1 MMQNRQK
8 VIFGIGGFIF
18 AVGFFG
24 VGFLA
29 GTLYNIQNY
38 VVNDDG
44 SVEIKKVLNLY
55 SKTRS
60 PEVDFNQFWEVW
72 DKVKKKHVDKETIDD
87 KDLFYGAIEGLVKG
101 VGDPYSVY
109 FPPVEASE
117 FAKDLAGEFEGIGAE
132 IGLRDDQLVVIAPL
146 PESPAQKAGLLAGDK
161 ILSIDGDDTFGITVE
176 AAVSKIRGP
185 VGTEVV
191 LTVSSNGFD
200 TAKDII
206 IVRDKINIPTII
218 TEILDDNIVYMRIA
232 HFNGET
238 WGQFDKAVKELLRST
253 PFGFILDMRSNPG
266 GYLQTS
272 IDVASEWVPS
282 GPIVIERLSSG
293 DEKIHNSRGNH
304 RLSDIATIVL
314 VDGGTASGSEIVA
327 GALQDYGRAKII
339 GTQTFGKGSVQEFE
353 PFSDGSALKLTT
365 AKWFTPNDRA
375 IDKEGITPDILLEE
389 MFVRDESVGE
399 DEEGAYVD
407 VGIQKASELLLE

>member
-1 MMQNRQK
+1 MIKNRQK
-8 VIFGIGGFIF
+8 MRFAIVGFVF

-24 VGFLA
+24 A
-29 GTLYNIQNY
+29 GLMTGALYNIQDY

-44 SVEIKKVLNLY
+44 SVEIQKVLNLY

-60 PEVDFNQFWEVW
+60 PEVNFDQFWDVW
-72 DKVKKKHVDKETIDD
+72 DKVKEKHVDKDNIDD
-87 KDLFYGAIEGLVKG
+87 KDLFYSAIEGLVKG
-101 VGDPYSVY
+101 IGDPYSVY
-109 FPPVEASE
+109 FPPVEAEE

-132 IGLRDDQLVVIAPL
+132 IGIRDDQLVVIAPL
-146 PESPAQKAGLLAGDK
+146 PESPAQKAGLVAGDK
-161 ILSIDGDDTFGITVE
+161 ILSIDGDDTFGSTVE

-185 VGTEVV
+185 GGTEVV
-191 LTVSSNGFD
+191 LTVSSNGFS
-200 TAKDII
+200 TAKDITI
-206 IVRDKINIPTII
+206 IRDKINVPTIK
-218 TEILDDNIVYMRIA
+218 TEILDNNIAYMRIT

-238 WGQFDKAVKELLRST
+238 WGQFDKAVKELLISL
-253 PFGFILDMRSNPG
+253 PVGLILDMRSNPG

-304 RLSDIATIVL
+304 RLSDMPTVIL

-327 GALQDYGRAKII
+327 GALQDYGIAKII

-375 IDKEGITPDILLEE
+375 IDKEGITPDIILEE
-389 MFVRDESVGE
+389 MFIRDESVGE
-399 DEEGAYVD
+399 EEEGAYID
-407 VGIQKASELLLE
+407 VGIQKAAEFLLE